1 MQRAFLNTADTML
14 CDSPNSRTTTCCV
27 SKIRVIKLTFSLFP
41 AAHPHKHTELSHPQ
55 TFSFCLPLLHFWLFF
70 VDCRVSK
77 KKNIHLYSVNTC
89 SDTVSSKRWG
99 QKGWIFLNYFSYC
112 DAAAAGCCIIRTLG
126 FYAFQKFNTSELYT
140 QLFSFIF
147 SLSLSFSRFN
157 SIESIVTTSNF
168 GYSMH
173 FPAAFNRYHCVLL
186 CHLWNHIKCRFFV
199 CSVAHFGS
207 PQGINAS
214 NEPICQRRR
223 RKQLKKISSYCVS
236 NVFILCKPK
245 IYLFSTFV

>member
-1 MQRAFLNTADTML
+1 MKKTHEIKSILRSKNNSSRACTRQHLLRPINLCIWLHFFSLSPNNRLFRKMQRAFLNTADTML

-147 SLSLSFSRFN
+147 SLSLFFS
-157 SIESIVTTSNF
+157 IQ
-168 GYSMH
+168 
-173 FPAAFNRYHCVLL
+173 FNRIDRHYV
-186 CHLWNHIKCRFFV
+186 
-199 CSVAHFGS
+199 
-207 PQGINAS
+207 
-214 NEPICQRRR
+214 
-223 RKQLKKISSYCVS
+223 
-236 NVFILCKPK
+236 
-245 IYLFSTFV
+245 